1 MESNDVIVEEDVSI
15 DKLNNQELLSYYREI
30 EAFLKM
36 VDEELKK
43 TDVGDDNE

>member
-1 MESNDVIVEEDVSI
+1 MKSNDVIVDEDVSI
-15 DKLNNQELLSYYREI
+15 EKLNNQELLSYYREI

>member
-1 MESNDVIVEEDVSI
+1 MKSNDVIAEEDISI
-15 DKLNNQELLSYYREI
+15 EKLNNQELLNYYREI
-30 EAFLKM
+30 EAFLKL

>member
-1 MESNDVIVEEDVSI
+1 MKSDETIINDDVSI
-15 DKLNNQELLSYYREI
+15 DSLNNQELLNYYHEI
-30 EAFLKM
+30 EGFLKM